1 VPSGPSKTRMSTPNR
16 IALALVLAALLAVI
30 AVVTSININRSSNQ
44 AALAQSA
51 QIIQSDSH
59 RLSEAEN
66 EKAVL
71 VEFLDFECES
81 CRAAYP
87 FIEEL
92 RARHTDELTV
102 VSRYFPLPGHPN
114 SMTAAVAVEAA
125 ARQGKFE
132 DMYHRM
138 FETQP
143 QWSHSEDSQTDTF
156 RRYAEELGLDTA
168 AYDAA
173 VADPATAARV
183 ERDRNDGT
191 GLGVTGTPTFFLDGQ
206 LIAPSTLEEFEQ
218 LVTDAI
224 AD

>member
-1 VPSGPSKTRMSTPNR
+1 M
-16 IALALVLAALLAVI
+16 
-30 AVVTSININRSSNQ
+30 
-44 AALAQSA
+44 AQSGEVTR
-51 QIIQSDSH
+51 SDS
-59 RLSEAEN
+59 RLLSDAEN

-92 RARHTDELTV
+92 RARHPDELSV

-125 ARQGKFE
+125 AQQGKFE

-143 QWSHSEDSQTDTF
+143 QWSHSEDSQARTF
-156 RRYAEELGLDTA
+156 RRYAEELGLDMA

-183 ERDRNDGT
+183 ERDNNDGT
-191 GLGVTGTPTFFLDGQ
+191 GLGVTGTPTFFLDGE
-206 LIAPSTLEEFEQ
+206 LIEPSTLEEFEQ
-218 LVTDAI
+218 LAADAVTD
-224 AD
+224 